1 MTSSD
6 GPANPASMAVRFWGV
21 RGSIAC
27 PGSNTLRYGGNT
39 PCVELI
45 CGRDTLIFDAGTG
58 IRQLGTSL
66 VKAANG
72 TDFDIFLSHGHIDHV
87 VGLPFFAPLFVKD
100 QVVRV
105 WGGNLQAAGGV
116 KQAVKKLM
124 SFPFFPLQVDALQ
137 ARLEF
142 HDFSAGDTIN
152 PRPGITLRT
161 APLNHPGGAT
171 GYRVDYNGS
180 SVAYVTDIEIGA
192 GPLDPALVELIRGA
206 SLLILDTT
214 YTNDELPSHAGWGHS
229 TWQQGIEV
237 ANAANVGTL
246 CLFHHDPEHDDD
258 MMDKIA
264 AKAEALR
271 PGTIVARE
279 GLKVCV

>member
-1 MTSSD
+1 M
-6 GPANPASMAVRFWGV
+6 
-21 RGSIAC
+21 
-27 PGSNTLRYGGNT
+27 RYGGNT

-45 CGRDTLIFDAGTG
+45 CGRHTLIFDAGTG
-58 IRQLGTSL
+58 IRQLGMAL
-66 VKAANG
+66 VNGANT

-152 PRPGITLRT
+152 LRPGITLRT

-171 GYRVDYNGS
+171 GYRVDFNGS
-180 SVAYVTDIEIGA
+180 SVAYVTDIELGA
-192 GPLDPALVELIRGA
+192 GTLDPALIDLIKDA

-214 YTNDELPSHAGWGHS
+214 YTNEELPSHLGWGHS
-229 TWQQGIEV
+229 TWQQGVEL
-237 ANAANVGTL
+237 ANAAKVGRL

-258 MMDKIA
+258 TMDKIA
-264 AKAEALR
+264 AKAEAAR